1 MAWPEIDHVELPD
14 GRFITVCA
22 PHHQVVCTRCCLDLS
37 FDIESDDDVSD
48 DESMPSLVSS
58 GNHVDNVGY
67 GADDDYVPSL
77 VSSDNRN
84 HNVNYGSRNN
94 GPVGHES
101 VMPMDRPLSPL
112 VTGAGF
118 FLKNFVPPSRV
129 TGRVIP
135 TRFGARFGT
144 SVSPQELFPRRR
156 TTRATP
162 SVERF
167 VHRHDA
173 SEFLIYTDGAC
184 FDNGAAHARGGCS
197 FVFKPADARNE
208 NGGYAFRLEERG
220 LDGET
225 YRHTSNRAEL
235 RAVIAA
241 LRYRRWRD
249 EGFKKLVIA
258 TDSTYVVNGA
268 TTWVRDWIRRGWRL
282 ALTEAP
288 VKNRDLW
295 EGLML
300 DIEKLHDE
308 GLEVRFW
315 RIPRRWNHDADRAAK
330 GAAAVLD
337 ATDNFTDHFGILN
350 R

>member
-1 MAWPEIDHVELPD
+1 MAWPEIDQVELPG
-14 GRFITVCA
+14 GRFIAVCA

-58 GNHVDNVGY
+58 DNHVN
-67 GADDDYVPSL
+67 
-77 VSSDNRN
+77 
-84 HNVNYGSRNN
+84 NVNYGGNN
-94 GPVGHES
+94 GPIEHES
-101 VMPMDRPLSPL
+101 VAAPNPFPYPIVL
-112 VTGAGF
+112 GAVISSKLF
-118 FLKNFVPPSRV
+118 DPPSRV
-129 TGRVIP
+129 SGRVIP

-268 TTWVRDWIRRGWRL
+268 TMWVRDWIRRGWRL

-330 GAAAVLD
+330 GAAAVLG